1 MEQQRAAYAVKG
13 VDESEPAQAGKK
25 RKKQIYT
32 NGEDVRSNIYQT
44 HLPVEVSFL
53 QRADV
58 DLVKQETG
66 GRVNTKK
73 AKPAPDLRERK
84 NTAVYV
90 TSLPLDTTIQ
100 EVHDV
105 FSRCGVVAEEI
116 DRGKPRIKLYT
127 DDDGKSKGDA
137 LILYFRAES
146 VDLAI
151 QLLDDSEFRLG
162 DGQKMKVTAADFS
175 YKAQKDA
182 PAKSNMKDK
191 KKIIRKTQKL
201 NK

>member
-1 MEQQRAAYAVKG
+1 M
-13 VDESEPAQAGKK
+13 S
-25 RKKQIYT
+25 
-32 NGEDVRSNIYQT
+32 
-44 HLPVEVSFL
+44 
-53 QRADV
+53 
-58 DLVKQETG
+58 DLMKQETG
-66 GRVNTKK
+66 GRVNNKK
-73 AKPAPDLRERK
+73 AKPAPEPRERK

-90 TSLPLDTTIQ
+90 TSLPLDTTVQ

-105 FSRCGVVAEEI
+105 FSRCGVIAEEI

-127 DDDGKSKGDA
+127 DDDGNFKGDA

-146 VDLAI
+146 VDLAT
-151 QLLDDSEFRLG
+151 QLLDDTEFRLG
-162 DGQKMKVTAADFS
+162 DGQKMKVAAADFS

-191 KKIIRKTQKL
+191 KKIIKKTQKL

>member
-1 MEQQRAAYAVKG
+1 M
-13 VDESEPAQAGKK
+13 
-25 RKKQIYT
+25 
-32 NGEDVRSNIYQT
+32 
-44 HLPVEVSFL
+44 
-53 QRADV
+53 
-58 DLVKQETG
+58 KQETG

-73 AKPAPDLRERK
+73 VKPTPEPRERK

-90 TSLPLDTTIQ
+90 TSLPLDTTVR

-105 FSRCGVVAEEI
+105 FSRCGVIAEEI
-116 DRGKPRIKLYT
+116 DHGKPRIKLYT
-127 DDDGKSKGDA
+127 DDDGSFKGDA

-151 QLLDDSEFRLG
+151 QLLDDTEFRLG
-162 DGQKMKVTAADFS
+162 DGQKMKVAAADFS
-175 YKAQKDA
+175 YKSQKDA

-191 KKIIRKTQKL
+191 KKIIKKTQKL